1 MSPQESCQ
9 AAEER
14 IQAAQQL
21 MLDQPRPETLDRCL
35 TELSRVTA
43 ILEGMATG
51 NARDWNG
58 EVRASFLRIKLAS
71 QQLRLQIEHA
81 SNFWR
86 GWIQLRMGT
95 GYTRQGLPEL
105 ARNETR
111 SSIEA

>member
-1 MSPQESCQ
+1 MTPQESCQ

-21 MLDQPRPETLDRCL
+21 MLDPRPETMDRCL
-35 TELSRVTA
+35 TELGRVVA
-43 ILEGMATG
+43 ILENLATG
-51 NARDWNG
+51 NARDWNP
-58 EVRASFLRIKLAS
+58 EIQAAFLRLQAANS
-71 QQLRLQIEHA
+71 RLKMQIEHA

-86 GWIQLRMGT
+86 GWIQMRMGT

-105 ARNETR
+105 ARSEAG